1 MPEKPATVYQR
12 LPGTGYRRVLPGWAL
27 VLLFFVIGIFVF
39 LLRGRRNQL
48 WTGDDH
54 LLMVESDGS
63 KELYR
68 RYFYRDIQALVLRK
82 TSEGLVVNL
91 LLGVLVAGLIS
102 LAVAVADPVGTPLLG
117 VLAALVLV
125 LLLSNALGG
134 PTCRC
139 YLRTAVSSEELPS
152 LNRLRQVRK
161 ALDRLRP
168 LIAAAQGELAPE
180 EITGRLLHQAS
191 GGVAPVETAPAPAK
205 MEPPPD
211 AAG

>member
-68 RYFYRDIQALVLRK
+68 RYFYRDIQALVLRR
-82 TSEGLVVNL
+82 TVDGMVITIIL
-91 LLGVLVAGLIS
+91 ALIS
-102 LAVAVADPVGTPLLG
+102 LGLGLLATG
-117 VLAALVLV
+117 GPDQYSRIVIGIIAGAFLLMATANILA
-125 LLLSNALGG
+125 G

-168 LIAAAQGELAPE
+168 LIVAAQGELAPE
-180 EITGRLLHQAS
+180 EIPPRLLHQAS
-191 GGVAPVETAPAPAK
+191 GGVAPVETAPA
-205 MEPPPD
+205 ESEQPPG